1 MGLADAST
9 LVSTA
14 VLMVFLI
21 LVSLVV
27 QGGVAPNLR
36 LISFLDGQE
45 RFVLS
50 SLIQVWRAHIP
61 FDEFV
66 ADTVKAD
73 VVDGRELELITGV
86 YDV

>member
-1 MGLADAST
+1 LGLADASA

-45 RFVLS
+45 RFILS